1 MYQIWAK
8 AILLGVSNSCTGLP
22 DNAGCL
28 RSCRIPEAA
37 LCLVSVLLLAACSSS
52 HAHETEPPSVP
63 LPTGDA
69 HEPDANDTGVPAG
82 TDLIR
87 SGSID
92 VHHDG
97 TTIVARDVHG
107 TIHVHANDVTIRDT
121 RVTSSDYWPIW
132 IDPGRHGL
140 RVIDTEVVGSGSCQ
154 AGIAAH
160 DYVAIRV
167 NVHGCGNGAK
177 AGQNTTIAYSWL
189 HELRVMP
196 GSHNNGIQVS
206 GGDHIQILGNR
217 ITAPASQTAA
227 IMIGPDYGRPIVDVT
242 IVGNWL
248 DGGDY
253 ALHLDA
259 EDAVVRDNHFGSSA
273 LYGPANV
280 VQPAAVWESNV
291 LTDTGRAVPQ

>member
-1 MYQIWAK
+1 MYQKRAK
-8 AILLGVSNSCTGLP
+8 PILLGVSIACADLP
-22 DNAGCL
+22 DTAGC
-28 RSCRIPEAA
+28 RRPCRIPGAA
-37 LCLVSVLLLAACSSS
+37 FCLITVLLLTACTSD
-52 HAHETEPPSVP
+52 HAREAEPPTVP
-63 LPTGDA
+63 LPTGDT
-69 HEPDANDTGVPAG
+69 HEPDATNTGVPVG
-82 TDLIR
+82 TGLIR
-87 SGSID
+87 SGSIN

-107 TIHVHANDVTIRDT
+107 TIHVHADDVTIRDT

-132 IDPGRHGL
+132 LDPGRHGL
-140 RVIDTEVVGSGSCQ
+140 RVIDTEVIGSGSCQ

-177 AGQNTTIAYSWL
+177 AGENTTIAYSWL
-189 HELRVMP
+189 HQLRVMP

-206 GGDHIQILGNR
+206 GGDHIRILGNR

-259 EDAVVRDNHFGSSA
+259 EDAVVRNNHFGRSA
-273 LYGPANV
+273 LYGAADV
-280 VQPAAVWESNV
+280 VEPAAVWEANV
-291 LTDTGRAVPQ
+291 WDDTGRTVLQ